1 MHAGPEEIERTSAP
15 DSRGGGPALT
25 GAVKRPSLK
34 PKPRGGK
41 PAPTKPQVAPE
52 EQSERDRQRHE
63 AELAAKLVA
72 EAEATRAKR
81 AAEEEQSRLDRER
94 EAEARK
100 KRDDE
105 AEAKR
110 VRRAAEDAAIEG
122 AKVLAVEAAKQA
134 AEESKATRAAKV
146 KSEKRVEE
154 VQAILAA
161 VQLTPGSVFGKQL
174 SITGKMVDSVKIDL
188 NNTAIVDPAGLDH
201 VRPPGRPSGAG
212 GFSKEIYRR
221 VGISG
226 DKAFPREVVENVKKV
241 GDAFPHGY
249 RYERGVLDVI
259 HTVGPDFRVLPKGEA
274 TYPRGLA
281 RSQLA
286 TVYGNVLRAYLDVHE
301 DTYRTVRRLRLVPI
315 SGGVFAGSLLPD
327 IPRLTFEALGDAIM
341 SLSEEQREDLEEL
354 KMALHVFRE
363 DEWDAFVAGGFTP
376 WKRGSKT

>member
-94 EAEARK
+94 EAEVRK

-122 AKVLAVEAAKQA
+122 AKVLAVEAAKQLL
-134 AEESKATRAAKV
+134 KNR
-146 KSEKRVEE
+146 
-154 VQAILAA
+154 
-161 VQLTPGSVFGKQL
+161 
-174 SITGKMVDSVKIDL
+174 
-188 NNTAIVDPAGLDH
+188 
-201 VRPPGRPSGAG
+201 RPHAQ
-212 GFSKEIYRR
+212 RR
-221 VGISG
+221 
-226 DKAFPREVVENVKKV
+226 
-241 GDAFPHGY
+241 
-249 RYERGVLDVI
+249 
-259 HTVGPDFRVLPKGEA
+259 
-274 TYPRGLA
+274 
-281 RSQLA
+281 
-286 TVYGNVLRAYLDVHE
+286 
-301 DTYRTVRRLRLVPI
+301 
-315 SGGVFAGSLLPD
+315 
-327 IPRLTFEALGDAIM
+327 
-341 SLSEEQREDLEEL
+341 
-354 KMALHVFRE
+354 
-363 DEWDAFVAGGFTP
+363 
-376 WKRGSKT
+376 